1 MFAHQRKRIRLLF
14 SSADAL
20 LTFLSFETA
29 YYIREHLQAT
39 YVFKLPLDRKLELAF
54 FSVAVWVLFGWVQR
68 VSDYLTGVSWHRTL
82 RLTFRQ
88 CVLGIVLLVV
98 FQYLMHQG
106 VELSRGFLALFA
118 CCNFCVLFLFRLW
131 APTMLAAFLREFG
144 QAYHLVLVG
153 SQERVAHLK
162 RELRENSLFR
172 FQIVADVAPETANDV
187 IPELLARQVVDEII
201 FDVDWNALRELENV
215 LQHCNEE
222 GVRTRVAMGFFP
234 TANSQLSLDRV
245 GDVPLL
251 TFSADPLEDL
261 RLLVKRSLDVV
272 LCGSALV
279 SLMPLIGLVGALI
292 KMTSRGPVIYRQR
305 RCGLN
310 GRVFTLFKFRSMVE
324 NADELKVTLAHLNE
338 REVVFKMKDDPRVTP
353 LGRILRKFSLDELP
367 QLYNVLRGD
376 MSLVGPRPPLPDE
389 VTRYERWQ
397 RRRLRMRPGLTCL
410 WVVMG
415 RDQLDFNSWMRA
427 DLFYIDNWSLALDWL
442 IILRTIP
449 LVVRGRG
456 AH

>member
-1 MFAHQRKRIRLLF
+1 MRLVFA
-14 SSADAL
+14 SADAI
-20 LTFLSFETA
+20 LTIFSFEIA
-29 YYIREHLQAT
+29 YYIRTHLHAT
-39 YVFKLPLDRKLELAF
+39 NVFFLPVDRNIELAL
-54 FSVAVWVLFGWVQR
+54 FSAAAWVLFGWQQR
-68 VSDYLTGVSWHRTL
+68 VADYLTSTSLHRTL
-82 RLTFRQ
+82 RQTVRQ
-88 CVLGIVLLVV
+88 CVLGLVLLVV
-98 FQYLMHQG
+98 FQYFLHQG
-106 VELSRGFLALFA
+106 FELSRAFLVIFAL
-118 CCNFCVLFLFRLW
+118 CNFCALFLFRVW
-131 APTMLAAFLREFG
+131 APAMLAAFLREFG

-153 SQERVAHLK
+153 SPDRLAHL
-162 RELRENSLFR
+162 RSQLCESSLFR
-172 FQIVADVAPETANDV
+172 SEIVAGVSPENANTT
-187 IPELLARQVVDEII
+187 IPALLSQKVVDEVI
-201 FDVDWNALRELENV
+201 FDVDWNSVGDLEQV
-215 LQHCNEE
+215 LQHCTEE

-234 TANSQLSLDRV
+234 HANSQLSLDRV

-261 RLLVKRSLDVV
+261 RLLVKRSLDV
-272 LCGSALV
+272 ALSSV
-279 SLMPLIGLVGALI
+279 ALILLLPLIGLIALLI
-292 KMTSRGPVIYRQR
+292 KATSRGPVIFRQS

-324 NADELKVTLAHLNE
+324 NADELKAALAHLNE
-338 REVVFKMKDDPRVTP
+338 REVVFKMTRDPRVTP

-389 VTRYERWQ
+389 VFQYERWQ

-449 LVVRGRG
+449 TVIRGRG